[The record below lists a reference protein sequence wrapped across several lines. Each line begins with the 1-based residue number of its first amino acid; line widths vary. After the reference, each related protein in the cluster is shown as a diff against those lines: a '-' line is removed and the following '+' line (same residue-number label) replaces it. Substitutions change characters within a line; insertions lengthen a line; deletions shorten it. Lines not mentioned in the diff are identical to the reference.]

1 MRLSFFF
8 KKLTLCHDMKK
19 IYTVD
24 KNCIEFLSH
33 TEIKLSTYIYIY
45 EYT

>member
-24 KNCIEFLSH
+24 KTYH
-33 TEIKLSTYIYIY
+33 TMKLNYLKNYN
-45 EYT
+45 EAVHLREE